1 MTTWKHVLSCPISP
15 PGLGLC
21 SSCTQGFAVSIILL
35 LVKLYSSAESGARW
49 DSHASSLPG
58 LHCGEV
64 FIGGTIACL
73 H

>member
-1 MTTWKHVLSCPISP
+1 MLSCPISP

-21 SSCTQGFAVSIILL
+21 SSCSQGFAVSIILL
-35 LVKLYSSAESGARW
+35 LVKLYSSVESGARLGQSCLIPPW
-49 DSHASSLPG
+49 TAL
-58 LHCGEV
+58 CGEV